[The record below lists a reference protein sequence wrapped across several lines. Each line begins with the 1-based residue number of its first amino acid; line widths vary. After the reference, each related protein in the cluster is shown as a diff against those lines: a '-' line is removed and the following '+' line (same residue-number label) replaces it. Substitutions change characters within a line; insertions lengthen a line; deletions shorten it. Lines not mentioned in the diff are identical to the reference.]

1 MANANVVFEPGSDEV
16 TRCAVRVLSRHGLHS
31 IRSFDLRSALEAW
44 PDCECPHHGT
54 AQCTCQYVVLLVYG
68 PRNTPVTV
76 VVHSN
81 SGRIDF
87 RIMHD
92 SAAVSDP
99 ALAERIK
106 VALDEVSL
114 TLHSA
119 SPASAKIASDVG

>member
-1 MANANVVFEPGSDEV
+1 MAKANVVFEPGRDEV
-16 TRCAVRVLSRHGLHS
+16 TRRAVRVLTEHGLHS

-44 PDCECPHHGT
+44 PECECPHHGT

-68 PRNTPVTV
+68 SRNTPVTV

-92 SAAVSDP
+92 SSAMSDL

-114 TLHSA
+114 TLRSA
-119 SPASAKIASDVG
+119 SRASTKVASDVG